1 MSTLKDIVATKPEIK
16 KPKILNAVQE
26 DWTSY
31 CYNFG
36 MRVAALPEED
46 SRDKIRMGMEQLYF
60 DEKQKKQIS
69 EFAAENHLSLT
80 QMLHQFSTHD
90 TVKNTQKN
98 VTLQ

>member
-1 MSTLKDIVATKPEIK
+1 MFRLLIGFACDAELILLFGKLKRRQDDVDEQIGEMMSTLKDIVATKPEIK

-60 DEKQKKQIS
+60 DEKQKK
-69 EFAAENHLSLT
+69 
-80 QMLHQFSTHD
+80 
-90 TVKNTQKN
+90 
-98 VTLQ
+98 